1 MPVIYKSDEAKLK
14 VYRARVMSGKNK
26 FERWKPHAERWM
38 ARYRGTH
45 TSSTSFA
52 VGGHRV
58 SVSTGQANI
67 DSMFSSLT
75 AVEIAVA
82 VNNIGHGTFEQAR
95 LAERGIAEVWEE
107 QKVNTKAEYA
117 IKDALLVGI
126 GWMKVGYDFASH
138 TEIEERPTE
147 DIDEDVQTIF
157 DEAEDQGLPPPDPQA
172 VADMVPLV
180 QEVEVVDRDR
190 VVVDYV
196 PWDEIYV
203 DPSAK
208 RPEDIRWLIHV
219 TKVPVSEVHTN
230 EVFQEYLEDSGV
242 GKKALQDIEADEV
255 LNEETRGTRDIVA
268 EVDEYITLYEHW
280 DFVNGT
286 VCTFCEQADFLLN
299 EQVNPIG
306 FMDDLIDRNPFV
318 PLILRTNPDDLRG
331 ISDMEL
337 MEPSLDELELYRSNL
352 ANYLE
357 RVKPKLLGP
366 ADAFGQ
372 AGKEAME
379 SQEWVS
385 YVPLENNTAAG
396 ELQALNPPALPSEV
410 FQMEARIENHIREA
424 TGVSELMRG
433 LFPDRKRTATET
445 SEVVAASSARQAEK
459 RNRLESFYTDIAR
472 RVLFYMQLFYE
483 GERISR
489 IVDDMGD
496 IEWEWN
502 NEDITFESAL
512 DVELSAKEPKNYQ
525 TRKDD
530 AFMIINNLMPLA
542 DPSNPAG
549 ALVDGAQVLKSALQ
563 RMGIDDREIRKW
575 LNLPEEQQVAK
586 QTALQD
592 QANQAMAAEGVPPPP
607 DSVPGPLSGPELAGA
622 ANEGEIPAELFPG
635 PVDAALARGQYGDGP
650 LDYITGP

>member
-1 MPVIYKSDEAKLK
+1 MPVIYKDDETKLK
-14 VYRARVMSGKNK
+14 VYRARVLSGKHK
-26 FERWKPHAERWM
+26 FNQWKPNAERWI
-38 ARYRGTH
+38 ARYRGKHQTQH
-45 TSSTSFA
+45 TLSL
-52 VGGHRV
+52 GGHKV
-58 SVSTGQANI
+58 SVATGQANI
-67 DSMFSSLT
+67 DAMFSSLT

-82 VNNIGHGTFEQAR
+82 VNNQGHGTFEQAR
-95 LAERGIAEVWEE
+95 LAERGISETWEE

-117 IKDALLVGI
+117 IKDSLVVGI

-138 TEIEERPTE
+138 TEMEERPTE
-147 DIDEDVQTIF
+147 DIQEDVDTLF
-157 DEAEDQGLPPPDPQA
+157 DEAEDSGLEPPDPDA
-172 VADMVPLV
+172 VAATIPLV

-196 PWDEIYV
+196 PWDEVLV
-203 DPSAK
+203 DPTAK
-208 RPEDIRWLIHV
+208 RPDDIRWLDHV
-219 TKVPVSEVHTN
+219 TKVPADEVRTN
-230 EVFQEYLEDSGV
+230 EVYRQYVEESGV
-242 GKKALQDIEADEV
+242 GVKALEELEADEV
-255 LNEETRGTRDIVA
+255 LNDDTRGSRDIMA
-268 EVDEYITLYEHW
+268 ETDEFITVHEMW

-286 VCTFCEQADFLLN
+286 ICTFTESGDFLLN
-299 EQVNPIG
+299 EQVNPLA

-318 PLILRTNPDDLRG
+318 PLILRTNPDELRG

-337 MEPSLDELELYRSNL
+337 MEPSLDELEMYRSNL

-366 ADAFGQ
+366 ADAFGT

-379 SQEWVS
+379 SQEWIS
-385 YVPLENNTAAG
+385 YVPLENNVNAG
-396 ELQALNPPALPSEV
+396 EVQPLNPPALPSEV
-410 FQMEARIENHIREA
+410 FAMEQRIENHIREA

-472 RVLFYMQLFYE
+472 RILFYMQLFYE

-496 IEWEWN
+496 VEWEWN
-502 NEDITFESAL
+502 NEDITFEAAL

-563 RMGIDDREIRKW
+563 RLGIDDREIRKW
-575 LNLPEEQQVAK
+575 INLPEEQQAEK
-586 QTALQD
+586 MANLQD
-592 QANQAMAAEGVPPPP
+592 TANQAMAEEGVPPPP
-607 DSVPGPLSGPELAGA
+607 DSVPGPLPGPELAGA
-622 ANEGEIPAELFPG
+622 VNEDIPAELFPG
-635 PVDAALARGQYGDGP
+635 PVDSALARGQYGDGP